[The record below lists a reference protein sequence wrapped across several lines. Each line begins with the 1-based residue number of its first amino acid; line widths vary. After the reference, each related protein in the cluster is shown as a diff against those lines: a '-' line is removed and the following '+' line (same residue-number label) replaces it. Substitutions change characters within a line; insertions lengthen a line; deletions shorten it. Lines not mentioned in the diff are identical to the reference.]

1 MKYIIIIYL
10 CSFSASEPQ
19 CMPGRVLGIQF
30 DTYNNCILEGYK
42 QAYAALDT
50 LDDEQVNNE
59 KLAIKFDC
67 QEIKLEN
74 I

>member
-42 QAYAALDT
+42 QAYTALDT